1 MKLSSAGGD
10 LLCVIGYIEQIKETR
25 TLLDVKNL
33 QVHFSIGGGQTV
45 RAVDGVSFTVAKGET
60 LGLVGESGCGKSTT
74 GRALLRLLP
83 KTGGTVQFE
92 GQDIHELKGSAL
104 KALRR
109 RVQMVFQDPFASLSP
124 RLTVG
129 QLVSEPLEI
138 HGIAGDKKARV
149 EEILK
154 AVGLPEGVA
163 SRYPHAFSGGQRQRI
178 GIARAL
184 ALNPELIVLDEPVSA
199 LDISVRAQVVNLLMD
214 LQAERGIGY
223 VFIGHDLALIR
234 HVAQRVAVMYL
245 GRIVEVG
252 TAEALYTNPRH
263 PYTRS
268 LLASAPLP
276 DPTRRRETAPLE
288 GDPPSPMNI
297 PSGCRFRTRCPYA
310 QAICA
315 EKDPALVAMSTE
327 SHQSACHFA
336 LELPLW
342 Q

>member
-1 MKLSSAGGD
+1 MLK
-10 LLCVIGYIEQIKETR
+10 VE
-25 TLLDVKNL
+25 NL
-33 QVHFSIGGGQTV
+33 HVHFPVGGGRTV

-60 LGLVGESGCGKSTT
+60 LGVVGESGCGKSTT

-83 KTGGTVQFE
+83 KTSGMVSFD
-92 GQDIHELKGSAL
+92 GQDIHTLQGQGL

-124 RLTVG
+124 RLSVG
-129 QLVSEPLEI
+129 QLVAEPLEI
-138 HGIAGDKKARV
+138 HGIAGDKQARV

-154 AVGLPEGVA
+154 AVGLPEGIA

-214 LQAERGIGY
+214 LQAERGIAY

-234 HVAQRVAVMYL
+234 HVAHRVAVMYL
-245 GRIVEVG
+245 GRIVEIG
-252 TAEALYTNPRH
+252 EADTLYTNPRH

-268 LLASAPLP
+268 LLASAPVA
-276 DPTRRRETAPLE
+276 DPNRRRETAPLE

-297 PSGCRFRTRCPYA
+297 PSGCRFRTRCPFA
-310 QAICA
+310 QAICT
-315 EKDPALVAMSTE
+315 EKDPALEPLGSGA
-327 SHQSACHFA
+327 HASACHLA
-336 LELPLW
+336 QELPVW
-342 Q
+342 NS